1 MEKKGKWWHVLARA
15 MAVGGTMTVPGA
27 SGGTMAMILGI
38 YEELIESMGSLPG
51 LLAEC
56 IRCGNDGCAR
66 RRLWDCLRFLALFS
80 LGALAGMALLAKG
93 VLSLLERYPMAV
105 SYFFLG
111 AVAGGIPLICR
122 QAQVKKITWQA
133 LFWPLAG
140 LLMVYGLAALPE
152 GKAYYQELLISQTGS
167 YRSVEEIRQLLTA
180 QFSREYEAV
189 KKLAAEH
196 PELLQ
201 YYTRETAPG
210 FPYREA
216 SQMLLDLKQR
226 MAEDFPPIPGGAV
239 DVHVKAVSDSLADYC
254 APAFY
259 LTAPLDDTASNTIY
273 INRQKTPDGLE
284 LYTTLAHEGYPGHLY
299 QTVYH
304 NRSSLAAGERPAREL
319 LWYGGYQEGW
329 ALYVEFLSYQYAAEL
344 LRENGQETAALAAA
358 LEARNRSLQL
368 CLYCVCDVLIH
379 YEGAS
384 YSQIAKVLSGFGIT
398 DSTSMKAIYNYI
410 VQTPCNYL
418 KYYLGYLEILSLQ
431 EEAKELWGAE
441 YTDYRFH
448 SFFLDCGPAD
458 FASLGQWLAQT
469 G

>member
-152 GKAYYQELLISQTGS
+152 GLFTAGLPGAASSPGVPSFRALLFQFLGGCILAVALILPGIS
-167 YRSVEEIRQLLTA
+167 V
-180 QFSREYEAV
+180 
-189 KKLAAEH
+189 
-196 PELLQ
+196 
-201 YYTRETAPG
+201 
-210 FPYREA
+210 
-216 SQMLLDLKQR
+216 SQMLLMLGLYEPV
-226 MAEDFPPIPGGAV
+226 ME
-239 DVHVKAVSDSLADYC
+239 AVSSL
-254 APAFY
+254 
-259 LTAPLDDTASNTIY
+259 
-273 INRQKTPDGLE
+273 R
-284 LYTTLAHEGYPGHLY
+284 
-299 QTVYH
+299 
-304 NRSSLAAGERPAREL
+304 
-319 LWYGGYQEGW
+319 
-329 ALYVEFLSYQYAAEL
+329 
-344 LRENGQETAALAAA
+344 
-358 LEARNRSLQL
+358 
-368 CLYCVCDVLIH
+368 
-379 YEGAS
+379 
-384 YSQIAKVLSGFGIT
+384 
-398 DSTSMKAIYNYI
+398 
-410 VQTPCNYL
+410 
-418 KYYLGYLEILSLQ
+418 
-431 EEAKELWGAE
+431 
-441 YTDYRFH
+441 
-448 SFFLDCGPAD
+448 
-458 FASLGQWLAQT
+458 FASLLPLGLGAVLCTLLVTRLLGSAMPRRPQPTYLLILGFVLGSLGELYPGLPEGWNLLFAPLAAVAGYQLLSRLSRRAE
-469 G
+469 

>member
-152 GKAYYQELLISQTGS
+152 GLFTAGLPGAASSPGVPSFRALLFQFLGGCILAVALILPGIS
-167 YRSVEEIRQLLTA
+167 V
-180 QFSREYEAV
+180 
-189 KKLAAEH
+189 
-196 PELLQ
+196 
-201 YYTRETAPG
+201 
-210 FPYREA
+210 
-216 SQMLLDLKQR
+216 SQMLLMLGLYEPV
-226 MAEDFPPIPGGAV
+226 ME
-239 DVHVKAVSDSLADYC
+239 AVSSL
-254 APAFY
+254 
-259 LTAPLDDTASNTIY
+259 
-273 INRQKTPDGLE
+273 R
-284 LYTTLAHEGYPGHLY
+284 
-299 QTVYH
+299 
-304 NRSSLAAGERPAREL
+304 
-319 LWYGGYQEGW
+319 
-329 ALYVEFLSYQYAAEL
+329 
-344 LRENGQETAALAAA
+344 
-358 LEARNRSLQL
+358 
-368 CLYCVCDVLIH
+368 
-379 YEGAS
+379 
-384 YSQIAKVLSGFGIT
+384 
-398 DSTSMKAIYNYI
+398 
-410 VQTPCNYL
+410 
-418 KYYLGYLEILSLQ
+418 
-431 EEAKELWGAE
+431 
-441 YTDYRFH
+441 
-448 SFFLDCGPAD
+448 
-458 FASLGQWLAQT
+458 FASLLPLGLGAVLCTLLVTRLLGSAMQRRPQPTYLLILGFVLGALGELYPGLPEGWNLLFAPLAAVAGYQLLSRLSRRAE
-469 G
+469 

>member
-152 GKAYYQELLISQTGS
+152 GLFTAGLPGAASSPGVPSFRALLFQFLGGCILAVALILPGIS
-167 YRSVEEIRQLLTA
+167 V
-180 QFSREYEAV
+180 
-189 KKLAAEH
+189 
-196 PELLQ
+196 
-201 YYTRETAPG
+201 
-210 FPYREA
+210 
-216 SQMLLDLKQR
+216 SQMLLMLGLYEPV
-226 MAEDFPPIPGGAV
+226 ME
-239 DVHVKAVSDSLADYC
+239 AVSSL
-254 APAFY
+254 
-259 LTAPLDDTASNTIY
+259 
-273 INRQKTPDGLE
+273 R
-284 LYTTLAHEGYPGHLY
+284 
-299 QTVYH
+299 
-304 NRSSLAAGERPAREL
+304 
-319 LWYGGYQEGW
+319 
-329 ALYVEFLSYQYAAEL
+329 
-344 LRENGQETAALAAA
+344 
-358 LEARNRSLQL
+358 
-368 CLYCVCDVLIH
+368 
-379 YEGAS
+379 
-384 YSQIAKVLSGFGIT
+384 
-398 DSTSMKAIYNYI
+398 
-410 VQTPCNYL
+410 
-418 KYYLGYLEILSLQ
+418 
-431 EEAKELWGAE
+431 
-441 YTDYRFH
+441 
-448 SFFLDCGPAD
+448 
-458 FASLGQWLAQT
+458 FASLLPLGLGDVLCTLLVTRLLGSAMQRRPQPTYLLILGFVLGSLGELYPGLPEGWNLLFAPLAAVAGYQLLSRLSRRAE
-469 G
+469 

>member
-152 GKAYYQELLISQTGS
+152 GLFTTGLPGAASSPGVPSFRALLFQFLGGCILAVALILPGIS
-167 YRSVEEIRQLLTA
+167 V
-180 QFSREYEAV
+180 
-189 KKLAAEH
+189 
-196 PELLQ
+196 
-201 YYTRETAPG
+201 
-210 FPYREA
+210 
-216 SQMLLDLKQR
+216 SQMLLMLGLYEPV
-226 MAEDFPPIPGGAV
+226 ME
-239 DVHVKAVSDSLADYC
+239 AVSSL
-254 APAFY
+254 
-259 LTAPLDDTASNTIY
+259 
-273 INRQKTPDGLE
+273 R
-284 LYTTLAHEGYPGHLY
+284 
-299 QTVYH
+299 
-304 NRSSLAAGERPAREL
+304 
-319 LWYGGYQEGW
+319 
-329 ALYVEFLSYQYAAEL
+329 
-344 LRENGQETAALAAA
+344 
-358 LEARNRSLQL
+358 
-368 CLYCVCDVLIH
+368 
-379 YEGAS
+379 
-384 YSQIAKVLSGFGIT
+384 
-398 DSTSMKAIYNYI
+398 
-410 VQTPCNYL
+410 
-418 KYYLGYLEILSLQ
+418 
-431 EEAKELWGAE
+431 
-441 YTDYRFH
+441 
-448 SFFLDCGPAD
+448 
-458 FASLGQWLAQT
+458 FASLLPLGLGAVLCTLLVTRLLGSAMQRRPQPTYLLILGFVLGSLGELYPGLPGGWNLLFAPLAAVAGYQLLSRLSRRAE
-469 G
+469 